1 MDCKSFKYWVITL
14 KRSQASKILEEGST
28 TILFRSRI
36 QVIFISEKFSKL
48 FGNNINGNLKGKFAN
63 NL

>member
-36 QVIFISEKFSKL
+36 QVIFVSEKFSKL
-48 FGNNINGNLKGKFAN
+48 FGNPELILKGKFAN